1 MVSIDESPLPNILG
15 FLSLASYIV
24 TLIPTI
30 LRILF
35 PQTKETGIPQWL
47 LKRRRIIGIIAF
59 FLALGHGFLMV
70 QKRNFDF
77 LDIKTFWIYIQG
89 ISTFIIFTLLSITS
103 NNWSVKK
110 LKKNW
115 KQLHKLTYVAMVLL
129 IWHIWDKMSGHWTYL
144 TPISLVATTI
154 ITVLFLIRLWIEHQG
169 KQQKNANKV
178 TKADLAE
185 KSTST
190 TWRK

>member
-1 MVSIDESPLPNILG
+1 MISIDEAPLANVLG
-15 FLSLASYIV
+15 FIALVSYIA
-24 TLIPTI
+24 TLLPTT
-30 LRILF
+30 LRIVF

-59 FLALGHGFLMV
+59 FLVLGHGFLMV

-77 LDIKTFWIYIQG
+77 FDIKTFWIYVQG
-89 ISTFIIFTLLSITS
+89 VSTFIIFMLLSITS

-115 KQLHKLTYVAMVLL
+115 KQLHKLTYVAMFIL

-144 TPISLVATTI
+144 TPISLIATTL
-154 ITVLFLIRLWIEHQG
+154 ITVLFIIRLWIERQD
-169 KQQKNANKV
+169 KQQKKATKV
-178 TKADLAE
+178 TKVNLAE
-185 KSTST
+185 KSI
-190 TWRK
+190 R

>member
-1 MVSIDESPLPNILG
+1 MVSMDESPLPNILG
-15 FLSLASYIV
+15 FFSLASYIV

-30 LRILF
+30 LRIVF

-47 LKRRRIIGIIAF
+47 LKHRRIIGIIAF

-144 TPISLVATTI
+144 TPISLVAPTLI
-154 ITVLFLIRLWIEHQG
+154 AVLFIIRLWIEHQG
-169 KQQKNANKV
+169 KQQKIVNKV
-178 TKADLAE
+178 TKADLRE
-185 KSTST
+185 KSN
-190 TWRK
+190 R

>member
-1 MVSIDESPLPNILG
+1 MDESPLANIIG
-15 FLSLASYIV
+15 FIALASYIA
-24 TLIPTI
+24 TLLPTT
-30 LRILF
+30 LRIVF

-59 FLALGHGFLMV
+59 FLVMGHAFLMV

-77 LDIKTFWIYIQG
+77 FDIKTFWIYIQG
-89 ISTFIIFTLLSITS
+89 VSTFIIFALLTITS

-115 KQLHKLTYVAMVLL
+115 KQLHKLTYVAMIIL

-144 TPISLVATTI
+144 TPISLIATTI
-154 ITVLFLIRLWIEHQG
+154 ITVLFIIRLRIEHED
-169 KQQKNANKV
+169 KQQKNVNKV
-178 TKADLAE
+178 TKADLVG
-185 KSTST
+185 KSS
-190 TWRK
+190 R

>member
-1 MVSIDESPLPNILG
+1 MIPIDESPLANVLG
-15 FLSLASYIV
+15 FIALVSYIA
-24 TLIPTI
+24 TLLPTT
-30 LRILF
+30 LRVVF

-47 LKRRRIIGIIAF
+47 LKRRRIIGIITF

-77 LDIKTFWIYIQG
+77 FDIKTFWIYVQG
-89 ISTFIIFTLLSITS
+89 VSTFIIFMLLFITS

-115 KQLHKLTYVAMVLL
+115 KQLHKLTYVAMFIL

-144 TPISLVATTI
+144 TPISLIATTI
-154 ITVLFLIRLWIEHQG
+154 ITVLFIIRLWIEHQD
-169 KQQKNANKV
+169 KQQKKATKV
-178 TKADLAE
+178 TKANLAE
-185 KSTST
+185 KSI
-190 TWRK
+190 R

>member
-30 LRILF
+30 LRIVF

-144 TPISLVATTI
+144 TPISLAATTI

-169 KQQKNANKV
+169 KQQKIANKV
-178 TKADLAE
+178 TKADLRE
-185 KSTST
+185 KST
-190 TWRK
+190 R

>member
-1 MVSIDESPLPNILG
+1 MDESPLPNILG

-30 LRILF
+30 VRIVF

-47 LKRRRIIGIIAF
+47 LKRRRIIGLIAYS
-59 FLALGHGFLMV
+59 LALGHAFLMV

-77 LDIKTFWIYIQG
+77 FDIKTFWIYIQG
-89 ISTFIIFTLLSITS
+89 VSTFIIFTLLSITS
-103 NNWSVKK
+103 NNWSIKK

-115 KQLHKLTYVAMVLL
+115 KQLHKLTYVAMVIL

-144 TPISLVATTI
+144 TPISLVAMLTI
-154 ITVLFLIRLWIEHQG
+154 VVLFIIRLRIEHQN
-169 KQQKNANKV
+169 KQQKKAHII
-178 TKADLAE
+178 TKPDLVG
-185 KSTST
+185 KST
-190 TWRK
+190 R